1 MRRPAVVALERLFAA
16 TPRGAALINR
26 IKADPALAASE
37 IRVVSHDSD
46 YTRVSR
52 ASSTGMSTPS
62 RSASADSEPTPH
74 TAPPATGALDWR
86 GTRRAQRFQIVE
98 TINVL
103 VDGNEARLVNLST
116 IGALVLSPT
125 LLRPNQRVR
134 LALPEDGGAI
144 RISAGVVWV
153 FFEIP
158 GGQARYRAGLEFFD
172 GDQRALTAF
181 CGRNGRI

>member
-52 ASSTGMSTPS
+52 AGSTAVPTPS
-62 RSASADSEPTPH
+62 PSVVAEPEPTH
-74 TAPPATGALDWR
+74 TAPPATTALDWR
-86 GTRRAQRFQIVE
+86 GTRRAQRFQIAE